1 MANLLVVDDEAALL
15 KLVVA
20 ILERAGH
27 TVRSF
32 PRATLALDALTQFIP
47 DAIVSDISMPLMD
60 GLEFCAQVRSR
71 PHLQAVPFIFLSA
84 LGERNEIRAGMNT
97 GADDYL
103 IKPFSPSEL
112 LEALEARLKRSTSL
126 RSQTPH
132 TTSSLLQ
139 VRALGGVGLTFQG
152 TEVQW
157 GSKKAAE
164 FFFFLLEHPQGVTTW
179 EVAEA
184 LWPDKDENKAASVFH
199 TTLHRLR
206 KMLEFDVVFTKNR
219 RYFFNTDLEIQF
231 DVREYLEVSSQARE
245 TSNLSGYERAVS
257 LYGGPYLSGFDAPW
271 CEDKREMLH
280 SAHLGLLLDAG
291 RLADGTGNARLAAWF
306 THLATQHEQYSEQA
320 WNELARLYDAM
331 GDSRR
336 ASDARGRI
344 SAWDD

>member
-32 PRATLALDALTQFIP
+32 PRATLALDVLTQFVP
-47 DAIVSDISMPLMD
+47 DAIISDISMPLMD

-84 LGERNEIRAGMNT
+84 LGERNDIRTGMNI

-112 LEALEARLKRSTSL
+112 LDALEARLKRNVTV
-126 RSQTPH
+126 RSQAPALPA
-132 TTSSLLQ
+132 SFLQ
-139 VRALGGVGLTFQG
+139 ARALGSVGLTYQG
-152 TEVQW
+152 EEVLW

-184 LWPDKDENKAASVFH
+184 LWPDKDEGKAASVFH

-206 KMLEFDVVFTKNR
+206 KMLNFDVVFTKNR
-219 RYFFNTDLEIQF
+219 RYFFNADLEIEF
-231 DVREYLEVSSQARE
+231 DVREYVNTARQARE
-245 TSNLSGYERAVS
+245 GNNLSGYERAVS

-280 SAHLGLLLDAG
+280 SSHLGLLLDAG
-291 RLADGTGNARLAAWF
+291 RLAESTGNARLAAWF
-306 THLATQHEQYSEQA
+306 THLATQHEQFSEQA
-320 WNELARLYDAM
+320 WNELARLYDTM

>member
-1 MANLLVVDDEAALL
+1 
-15 KLVVA
+15 
-20 ILERAGH
+20 
-27 TVRSF
+27 
-32 PRATLALDALTQFIP
+32 
-47 DAIVSDISMPLMD
+47 
-60 GLEFCAQVRSR
+60 
-71 PHLQAVPFIFLSA
+71 
-84 LGERNEIRAGMNT
+84 
-97 GADDYL
+97 
-103 IKPFSPSEL
+103 
-112 LEALEARLKRSTSL
+112 
-126 RSQTPH
+126 
-132 TTSSLLQ
+132 
-139 VRALGGVGLTFQG
+139 
-152 TEVQW
+152 
-157 GSKKAAE
+157 
-164 FFFFLLEHPQGVTTW
+164 
-179 EVAEA
+179 
-184 LWPDKDENKAASVFH
+184 
-199 TTLHRLR
+199 
-206 KMLEFDVVFTKNR
+206 VFTKNR